1 MEFAQRLI
9 STRRGTFLISAF
21 AAVIAGALIL
31 VYVDRYRSSVK
42 SAGAPV
48 TVLIARQDIPKGTSG
63 DVIAQK
69 GLFTAT
75 TIRESQLLE
84 GAYSDPSTLRGKV
97 TTKEVFANA
106 QLTAA
111 DFAAGETSLAST
123 LTDKQRVISIPIDAA
138 HGLIG
143 QIQVGDRIDI
153 FAGFNV
159 SPVQADGTPVG
170 SGQSRAVMRRIMSNV
185 QVAALT
191 TKSGNAVSTGATN
204 VDLRVTD
211 LQATELAFASDNGR
225 LWFVL
230 RPSTGAKASPPSL
243 VTVETL
249 MLGVPPVA
257 TLHSF
262 GGRR

>member
-97 TTKEVFANA
+97 TTKEIFANA
-106 QLTAA
+106 QLAA
-111 DFAAGETSLAST
+111 SDFAAGDTSLAAS
-123 LTDKQRVISIPIDAA
+123 LTDKQRVISIPIDSA

-143 QIQVGDRIDI
+143 QIQAGDRIDV

-159 SPVQADGTPVG
+159 TPVGPDGSPVG
-170 SGQSRAVMRRIMSNV
+170 SGQSRAVLRRIMGNV
-185 QVAALT
+185 QVADIS
-191 TKSGNAVSTGATN
+191 TKSGNAISSGGSS

-211 LQATELAFASDNGR
+211 EQAAQLAFASDNGK

-230 RPSTGAKASPPSL
+230 RPSTGAKASPPSI
-243 VTVETL
+243 VTAETL
-249 MLGVPPVA
+249 LLGVPPVA
-257 TLHSF
+257 VLRAF